1 MDRVSSVT
9 FIRKE
14 GSGTENRS
22 EKIERYR
29 SKKTLK
35 NRERA
40 TLIKIKKCSVRFMN
54 FCYNLNRSKIQE
66 KRGRHDGRR

>member
-14 GSGTENRS
+14 DSGTENRS

-29 SKKTLK
+29 SK
-35 NRERA
+35 
-40 TLIKIKKCSVRFMN
+40 M
-54 FCYNLNRSKIQE
+54 
-66 KRGRHDGRR
+66 